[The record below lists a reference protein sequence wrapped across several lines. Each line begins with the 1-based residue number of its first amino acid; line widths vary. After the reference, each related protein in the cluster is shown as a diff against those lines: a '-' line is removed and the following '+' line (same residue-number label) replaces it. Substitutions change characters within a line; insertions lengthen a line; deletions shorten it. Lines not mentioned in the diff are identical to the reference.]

1 MRKRPQEFG
10 AVPPAAKRRTS
21 WGLPC
26 DAWDLRAA
34 SEAEKWYQGCSCGME
49 GKHGMF
55 WSSNLPWVLSW
66 CSFQSGALGP
76 ILGQPGVAASTLWDR
91 SLGG

>member
-1 MRKRPQEFG
+1 MRKRPQEFE

-34 SEAEKWYQGCSCGME
+34 SEAEKWY
-49 GKHGMF
+49 
-55 WSSNLPWVLSW
+55 
-66 CSFQSGALGP
+66 
-76 ILGQPGVAASTLWDR
+76 
-91 SLGG
+91 